1 MVLGGDGFCGW
12 PTSLY
17 LSDRG
22 HDVVIVDNLS
32 RRAIDLELEV
42 ESLTPIRPLGERLR
56 VWRSISGRSVEHVA
70 LDLAT
75 EYDRLREL
83 LVDSQPNVIVHFAE
97 QRAAPYSMR
106 SPRAK
111 RYTVD
116 NNVRATHNLLCAL
129 VDSGVDASVV
139 HLGTMGVYG
148 YGWSGSMPI
157 PEGYLTVKVP
167 TPDGELE
174 REILHP
180 AFPGSVYHLTK
191 TLDQLMFAFY
201 ASNDGLRI
209 TDLHQ
214 GIVWGTQTE
223 QTAADE
229 RLINRFDYDGDYGTV
244 LNRFIMQAAM
254 GHPLT
259 VHGTGGQTRAFIH
272 IRDTVRCIEIAIN
285 NPPQSGT
292 RPSVFNQVTE
302 THKVRDLAQLI
313 SDRTGAEIVTLPNP
327 RREAAENELIVTR
340 DRFPSLGLEPTTL
353 SQGLVEETTEV
364 AGRYLDRVDPT
375 KIIARSV
382 WRQGM
387 ETAADL
393 MVTPAGEL
401 DEPPLAP
408 GAVR

>member
-1 MVLGGDGFCGW
+1 MRVLVLGGDGFCGW

-22 HDVVIVDNLS
+22 HDVTIIDNLS
-32 RRAIDLELEV
+32 RRKIDIDLEV
-42 ESLTPIRPLGERLR
+42 ESLTPIRPIGERLR
-56 VWRSISGRSVEHVA
+56 AWQEVTGQEIGFIN

-75 EYDRLREL
+75 EYDKLVAVLTELRPEA
-83 LVDSQPNVIVHFAE
+83 IVHFAE

-106 SPRAK
+106 SDKTK

-116 NNVRATHNLLCAL
+116 NNVRATHNLRTARVAPGRHAAL
-129 VDSGVDASVV
+129 A

-148 YGWSGSMPI
+148 YGWSGSAPI

-180 AFPGSVYHLTK
+180 ANPGSVYHMTK

-201 ASNDGLRI
+201 AKNDGLRI

-214 GIVWGTQTE
+214 GIVWGTQTD
-223 QTAADE
+223 QTSRDE

-244 LNRFIMQAAM
+244 LNRFLMQAAI

-272 IRDTVRCIEIAIN
+272 IRDTVRCIEIAITS
-285 NPPQSGT
+285 PMED
-292 RPSVFNQVTE
+292 PSRVRVLNQMTE
-302 THKVRDLAQLI
+302 THRLLDLAKMI
-313 SDRTGAEIVTLPNP
+313 ADTMGAEIAYVPNP
-327 RREAAENELIVTR
+327 RREADENELIVTN
-340 DRFPSLGLEPTTL
+340 DQFLALGLNPTTL
-353 SQGLVEETTEV
+353 SQGLLEEGV
-364 AGRYLDRVDPT
+364 DIAGRFKDRADVT

-382 WRQGM
+382 WKAGM
-387 ETAADL
+387 ETSDDL
-393 MVTPAGEL
+393 MKEL
-401 DEPPLAP
+401 PKE
-408 GAVR
+408 